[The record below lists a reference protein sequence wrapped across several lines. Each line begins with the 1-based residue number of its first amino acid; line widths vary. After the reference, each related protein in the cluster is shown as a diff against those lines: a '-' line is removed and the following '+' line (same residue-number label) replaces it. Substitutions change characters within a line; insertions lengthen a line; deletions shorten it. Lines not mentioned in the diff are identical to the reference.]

1 MKTPNVLSLVA
12 MLAVVLPSIAFAITQ
27 QFPETEYWWAALAT
41 GVIGAIV
48 KALEVW
54 LGNRAQGEAE
64 MGAREAAP
72 AENKPAVRRWLA
84 G

>member
-1 MKTPNVLSLVA
+1 MKTPNVMSLVA
-12 MLAVVLPSIAFAITQ
+12 MLVLILPSVGFAITQ
-27 QFPETEYWWAALAT
+27 QFPEAEYWWAALAT

-54 LGNRAQGEAE
+54 VQGRTPAAE
-64 MGAREAAP
+64 PGAREAA
-72 AENKPAVRRWLA
+72 AEPESKPAVRRWLV